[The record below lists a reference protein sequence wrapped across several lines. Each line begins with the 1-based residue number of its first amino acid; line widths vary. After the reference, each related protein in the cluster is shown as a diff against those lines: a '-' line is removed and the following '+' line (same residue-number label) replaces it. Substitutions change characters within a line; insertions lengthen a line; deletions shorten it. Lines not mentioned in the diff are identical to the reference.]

1 MDLEPENE
9 FDGPSKSQK
18 KRDAHKLQA
27 LGSRLTGCS
36 EAQLR
41 KLHIPEKT
49 IAAFMEF
56 NRLPN
61 SHGARRRQIQFIGK
75 LMRNFDFDE
84 LSTALDN
91 LEKNETHKPKPAPAS
106 LQWVADIL
114 QNGDQGINALVDNYP
129 QLERQKLRQYYRD
142 YHAAEG
148 ESQARVRA
156 KMQDYLRPFLDN

>member
-18 KRDAHKLQA
+18 KRDAHKLQT

-36 EAQLR
+36 VAQLR
-41 KLHIPEKT
+41 KLQIPEKT
-49 IAAFMEF
+49 ILAITEF

-61 SHGARRRQIQFIGK
+61 SHGARRRQMQFIGK
-75 LMRNFDFDE
+75 LMRDFDFE
-84 LSTALDN
+84 QLSTALDH
-91 LEKNETHKPKPAPAS
+91 LEKSETHKPKPPPAS
-106 LQWVADIL
+106 HQWVTDIL
-114 QNGDQGINALVDNYP
+114 QNGDRDINALVDSYP

-142 YHAAEG
+142 YHASQG

-156 KMQDYLRPFLDN
+156 KMQDYLQPFLNN